1 MFQFLVSFAFLNSLG
16 GWDWVDFTDDLTTE
30 YSRSQALVNTRYDSL
45 IDRTTVDE
53 VVLQNFITNN
63 YKISRIVSSEAEY
76 EWLYELTKASRIY
89 LIDGLDYIPIIITAI
104 DYISI
109 ENTNQYKLNIEYR
122 IAQTDI
128 SQKSV

>member
-1 MFQFLVSFAFLNSLG
+1 MEKL
-16 GWDWVDFTDDLTTE
+16 
-30 YSRSQALVNTRYDSL
+30 
-45 IDRTTVDE
+45 
-53 VVLQNFITNN
+53 NFITNN
-63 YKISRIVSSEAEY
+63 YKISRVVSSEAEY

-89 LIDGLDYIPIIITAI
+89 LIDGLDYIPVIITGI